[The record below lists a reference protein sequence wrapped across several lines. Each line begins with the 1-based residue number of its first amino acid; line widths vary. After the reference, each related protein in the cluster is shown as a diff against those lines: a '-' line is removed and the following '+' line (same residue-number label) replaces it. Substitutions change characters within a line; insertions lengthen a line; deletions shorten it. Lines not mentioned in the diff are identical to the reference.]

1 MSFQKKILIV
11 GGTGQFGV
19 YLAKFLSA
27 KNYEIYI
34 STRNLKS
41 SKILKIKK
49 ILLNKKINY
58 IKIDIN
64 NKKNILNN
72 LDLIK
77 PNFIFYFAGQSSVS
91 KSFQKKKETLKS
103 NFFGCKNFLNIILKL
118 NLNTKFFNA
127 ASSEIF
133 GESKYKLTINSQKKP
148 ANPYGLSKLKSFK
161 LVQHYRKKFNL
172 KLYNGIIFNCESY
185 LRPKNFILPKICL
198 SAIKAHKLNLINK
211 KKLFEFGNIQVTRD
225 WGWCEEYVKSIFY
238 NLQKSPHDFIVATG
252 KSYNIVELFD
262 FAFSFFNLNWKNYV
276 ISNKKNFR
284 KKEYKSIKV
293 NNNFKQKLFFKPK
306 IDGLMIVKK
315 LINYYLKNKKNF

>member
-49 ILLNKKINY
+49 ILHNKKINY

-91 KSFQKKKETLKS
+91 KSFQKKKR
-103 NFFGCKNFLNIILKL
+103 NI
-118 NLNTKFFNA
+118 
-127 ASSEIF
+127 E
-133 GESKYKLTINSQKKP
+133 
-148 ANPYGLSKLKSFK
+148 
-161 LVQHYRKKFNL
+161 V
-172 KLYNGIIFNCESY
+172 
-185 LRPKNFILPKICL
+185 
-198 SAIKAHKLNLINK
+198 
-211 KKLFEFGNIQVTRD
+211 
-225 WGWCEEYVKSIFY
+225 
-238 NLQKSPHDFIVATG
+238 
-252 KSYNIVELFD
+252 
-262 FAFSFFNLNWKNYV
+262 
-276 ISNKKNFR
+276 
-284 KKEYKSIKV
+284 
-293 NNNFKQKLFFKPK
+293 
-306 IDGLMIVKK
+306 
-315 LINYYLKNKKNF
+315 